1 MKRDGENTYLVLL
14 YAVRVNRSLQEPFT
28 PKDVRRV
35 APGWPYPRYFSYLA
49 NNCSD
54 NRPPNAALFV
64 RVARGKYIL
73 AK

>member
-1 MKRDGENTYLVLL
+1 MVRNGDNTYQAIVH
-14 YAVRVNRSLQEPFT
+14 AVRVKHSLVEPFT

-54 NRPPNAALFV
+54 NQPLGKALFV
-64 RVARGKYIL
+64 RVARGRYIL
-73 AK
+73 SD